1 MPLGASFFRFYES
14 GIYVDLDY
22 NNLQWEFEE
31 EKSFQILLQQRSSKM
46 VVLSY
51 CSPMEIQ
58 RALQQPH
65 NATVDILAVM
75 ATVDASDC
83 TPYYLDEIRE
93 VTLMDDRYVSN
104 TVFDGHEFA
113 YV

>member
-1 MPLGASFFRFYES
+1 
-14 GIYVDLDY
+14 
-22 NNLQWEFEE
+22 
-31 EKSFQILLQQRSSKM
+31 M

-75 ATVDASDC
+75 ATVDASDR